1 MSLDLS
7 QIRRI
12 CIVIC
17 LILLLGLGGSLYAV
31 SKNRSAVND
40 QRYTVT
46 AFTVDANSIAALK
59 KKYPSGEFGGS
70 IKTEQTKSKI
80 QVPDG
85 FCLVMEL
92 SDARMAKSL
101 RDSLIQHKNI
111 KAKGIE
117 IIGTS
122 LRIKKKYKNEADA
135 NKAIQEIKK
144 TASVTF
150 VAKTNTKEVAKQ
162 GYKCVVTDV
171 TALDIED
178 MEAFMRKNKFIDI
191 NSDSQ
196 EEASEEISFD

>member
-40 QRYTVT
+40 QKCTVT

-59 KKYPSGEFGGS
+59 KKFSADEYGCS
-70 IKTEQTKSKI
+70 IKTEQTKNKI
-80 QVPDG
+80 QIPDG
-85 FCLVMEL
+85 FCLIMEL

-111 KAKGIE
+111 KAKGVE
-117 IIGTS
+117 IVGTS

-144 TASVTF
+144 TASMTF
-150 VAKTNTKEVAKQ
+150 VVKTNTKEVAKQ
-162 GYKCVVTDV
+162 GYKCTVTDFPAV
-171 TALDIED
+171 SSED
-178 MEAFMRKNKFIDI
+178 LEVFMKKNKFVDI
-191 NSDSQ
+191 SFDS
-196 EEASEEISFD
+196 EDGFSEEISFE